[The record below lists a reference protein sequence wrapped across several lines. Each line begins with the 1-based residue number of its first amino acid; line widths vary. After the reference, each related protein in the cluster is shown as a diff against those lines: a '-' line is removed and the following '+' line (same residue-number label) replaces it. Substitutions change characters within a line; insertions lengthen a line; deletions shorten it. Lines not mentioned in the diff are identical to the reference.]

1 MTVSSIAAEVVFAAG
16 WVAIGAAAAYS
27 RYKKALELGVTS
39 RGTGPE
45 EGVRE
50 YHNGL
55 YFGRSTLPEA
65 TEPGPAWE
73 PAERRAPREIDG
85 EATAPAGLARLAQAL
100 EDAQQQVQAK
110 VEKIAASGPG

>member
-65 TEPGPAWE
+65 TEPGPAWDRLKGGR
-73 PAERRAPREIDG
+73 PRNRRRSA
-85 EATAPAGLARLAQAL
+85 APAGLARLAQAL